1 MIIEFDIVSL
11 KISRDEAS
19 ELFYSLRRDIK
30 HSIASH
36 WRNHPDAYL
45 KNEAIRLQM
54 LDQLNR
60 LVDVGDVRK
69 EMHDYLTE
77 CVANGGKL

>member
-1 MIIEFDIVSL
+1 MIIEFDKVSL
-11 KISRDEAS
+11 NMSRDEAS

-30 HSIASH
+30 HSIATH
-36 WRNHPDAYL
+36 WRNHPDSFL
-45 KNEAIRLQM
+45 KNETIRLQM

-60 LVDVGDVRK
+60 LVNVGDVRK

-77 CVANGGKL
+77 CVANGGRV